1 MSKGIFITGTDTDV
15 GKTVVTAALMYLLRK
30 KEYNSCYFKGA
41 LSGAVECN
49 GTLIPGDAK
58 FVKEVSGLQEP
69 YENIVPYVYK
79 NAVSPHLASKLENN
93 IINIDIIKEKFNNL
107 KKKYD
112 YIVMEGSGGIV
123 CPLIDKENGVY
134 LLEDLI
140 KELNMSV
147 IVVARASLG
156 TINHS
161 VITIKYIESLG
172 IKVKG
177 IIINGYEKNSLC
189 DDNIKIIEKLTE
201 VPILAV
207 LPKIDSVES
216 PLGIEK
222 LREEIEKSLKV
233 EDLINCM
240 DEIYR

>member
-1 MSKGIFITGTDTDV
+1 MSKGIFITGTDTHA

-30 KEYNSCYFKGA
+30 NKYDSCYFKGA
-41 LSGAVECN
+41 LSGAVECDN
-49 GTLIPGDAK
+49 RLIPGDAK
-58 FVKEVSGLQEP
+58 FALEVSGLKES
-69 YENIVPYVYK
+69 YENILPYVYK
-79 NAVSPHLASKLENN
+79 NAVSPHLASKLEDNL
-93 IINIDIIKEKFNNL
+93 INIDVIKEKFNIL

-123 CPLIDKENGVY
+123 CPLINTENEVY

-140 KELNMSV
+140 KELNMNV

-161 VITIKYIESLG
+161 VITVKYIESIG

-177 IIINGYEKNSLC
+177 IIINGYEKNYLC
-189 DDNIKIIEKLTE
+189 DDNIKMIKKLTN

-207 LPKIDSVES
+207 LPKINSVES
-216 PLGIEK
+216 SLGIEK
-222 LREEIEKSLKV
+222 LRNEIEKSLNV
-233 EDLINCM
+233 DDLINSM
-240 DEIYR
+240 DEI